1 MIVTRQRKRRRGMT
15 GYLVAFAAVAVL
27 GLLIGFPPTHRFLAT
42 GPLAPAWNAGAQG
55 VAVVARPLTFAA
67 QQQVITDKNRAIREL
82 DGRLETQRQAKAAAD
97 ARVAQLQ
104 HQIDAAA
111 AQPAATPV
119 PAPVRTAAPAGADFA
134 APAGGQSTDALK
146 RLAATWAAMEP
157 EKAAA
162 VVQRLPDDEVTR
174 VLALMDADAAAGI
187 LNALPP
193 AVAARISRASTQ
205 VSSASGR

>member
-1 MIVTRQRKRRRGMT
+1 VIVTRQRKRRRGMT
-15 GYLVAFAAVAVL
+15 GYIVALGAVAVL
-27 GLLIGFPPTHRFLAT
+27 GLLIGFPPTHHFLAY
-42 GPLAPAWNAGAQG
+42 GPLAPVWNTGAQG
-55 VAVVARPLTFAA
+55 VAVVSRPLTFAA
-67 QQQVITDKNRAIREL
+67 QQQVITEKNRAIREL
-82 DGRLETQRQAKAAAD
+82 DGRLETQRQAKAAAE
-97 ARVAQLQ
+97 ARAAQLQ
-104 HQIDAAA
+104 HQIDTAA
-111 AQPAATPV
+111 AQPAPTPV
-119 PAPVRTAAPAGADFA
+119 PAPVRTTAPAGADFA
-134 APAGGQSTDALK
+134 APAGAQSTDALK

-205 VSSASGR
+205 VSPGTGR

>member
-1 MIVTRQRKRRRGMT
+1 MIVTRQRKRRRGL
-15 GYLVAFAAVAVL
+15 GRFIAPVVVLAVL
-27 GLLIGFPPTHRFLAT
+27 ALVLAWPPAHHVVAD

-82 DGRLETQRQAKAAAD
+82 DGRLETQRQAKLAAE
-97 ARVAQLQ
+97 ARIARLQ

-111 AQPAATPV
+111 AEPVPTPV

-134 APAGGQSTDALK
+134 AAPGAQAADGLK

-162 VVQRLPDDEVTR
+162 VVQRLPDDQVTR

-205 VSSASGR
+205 VSAAAGR

>member
-1 MIVTRQRKRRRGMT
+1 VIVTRQRKRRRGL
-15 GYLVAFAAVAVL
+15 GRFIVPALGLAGLAVAL
-27 GLLIGFPPTHRFLAT
+27 AWPPAHHVIAD
-42 GPLAPAWNAGAQG
+42 GPLAPVWNTGARG
-55 VAVVARPLTFAA
+55 VAVVTRPLSFAA
-67 QQQVITDKNRAIREL
+67 QQQVITDKNRTLREL
-82 DGRLETQRQAKAAAD
+82 DGRLETQRQAKAAAE

-104 HQIDAAA
+104 HQIEVAAA
-111 AQPAATPV
+111 EPAATPV
-119 PAPVRTAAPAGADFA
+119 PAPVRTAAPAGLDFA
-134 APAGGQSTDALK
+134 AAPAAQSAEGFK

-162 VVQRLPDDEVTR
+162 VVQRLPDDQVTR

-205 VSSASGR
+205 VSAAPGR